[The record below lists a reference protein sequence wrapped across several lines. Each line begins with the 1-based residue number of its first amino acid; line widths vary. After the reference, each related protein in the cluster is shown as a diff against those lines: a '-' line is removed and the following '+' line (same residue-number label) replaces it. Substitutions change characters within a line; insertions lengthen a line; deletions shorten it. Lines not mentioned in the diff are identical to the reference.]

1 MPRSTVSDVA
11 PQTVVSTV
19 FHEGEL
25 AVQERAG
32 SRGMAAK
39 VGHGIRSAVPPVVAD
54 FLLTQRIAF
63 VGTLDAGGRPWA
75 SVLAGP
81 AGFASAPDEH
91 TLRIMAAPARGDP
104 LAENLGAGAAHQAGE
119 PARGAPVGVLV
130 VDFATRRR
138 LRVNGRG
145 VLRAANE
152 IHIDVEQVYSNCHK
166 YIQTRSVAGGV
177 AEEAAAGELEHVRVE
192 RGRGLDDAQRDWI
205 RRADTFAIASAHPTA
220 GADCSHRGGTPGFV
234 RVDRD
239 RLVWPDYAGNGLFN
253 TLGNIT
259 AYPRAGLV
267 FVDFDSGATLQLT
280 GSAAVDWDPEHA
292 AAAPGAQRLVTF
304 EVDETIETRSA
315 LPFQLP
321 LIERSKFNPPTWGE
335 HADADAR

>member
-1 MPRSTVSDVA
+1 MSTI
-11 PQTVVSTV
+11 

-32 SRGMAAK
+32 SRDMAAK
-39 VGHGIRSAVPPVVAD
+39 VGHGIRTAVPPVVAD

-63 VGTLDAGGRPWA
+63 VGTLDVGGRPWA
-75 SVLAGP
+75 SVLSGP
-81 AGFASAPDEH
+81 AGFASAPDER
-91 TLRIMAAPARGDP
+91 TLRIMATPAPSDP
-104 LAENLGAGAAHQAGE
+104 LAENLGAGAAHQAEE

-130 VDFATRRR
+130 VDFTTRRR

-145 VLRAANE
+145 ALRAGDE
-152 IHIDVEQVYSNCHK
+152 IRIDVEQVYSNCHK
-166 YIQTRSVAGGV
+166 HIQTRAVAS
-177 AEEAAAGELEHVRVE
+177 EAPSRDLGAVRIQ
-192 RGRGLDDAQRDWI
+192 RGRGLSDAQRDWI
-205 RRADTFAIASAHPTA
+205 RRADTFAIASAHNTA
-220 GADCSHRGGTPGFV
+220 GVDCSHRGGTPGFV
-234 RVDRD
+234 RVDGD
-239 RLVWPDYAGNGLFN
+239 RLVWPDYVGNGLFN

-304 EVDETIETRSA
+304 EVDETIETQDA
-315 LPFQLP
+315 LPFQLQ
-321 LIERSKFNPPTWGE
+321 LIERSKFNPPPPPLPRGE
-335 HADADAR
+335 HPDMDER

>member
-1 MPRSTVSDVA
+1 MPRSAVSAAA
-11 PQTVVSTV
+11 PQAVASTV

-39 VGHGIRSAVPPVVAD
+39 VGHGIRTAVPAIVAN

-63 VGTLDAGGRPWA
+63 VGTLDAAGRPWA
-75 SVLAGP
+75 SVLTGAP
-81 AGFASAPDEH
+81 GFASAPDEL
-91 TLRIMAAPARGDP
+91 TLRIMAAPTPGDP
-104 LAENLGAGAAHQAGE
+104 LTENLRAVAAREVGE
-119 PARGAPVGVLV
+119 LARGAPVGVLV
-130 VDFATRRR
+130 VDFTTRRR
-138 LRVNGRG
+138 LRVNGRAA
-145 VLRAANE
+145 LRAGDE
-152 IHIDVEQVYSNCHK
+152 IHVDVEQVYSNCHK
-166 YIQTRSVAGGV
+166 HIQTRAIASETVRDAP
-177 AEEAAAGELEHVRVE
+177 AHELEDVRVQ

-205 RRADTFAIASAHPTA
+205 RRADTFAIASAHITS

-234 RVDRD
+234 RVAGD
-239 RLVWPDYAGNGLFN
+239 RLTWPDYQGNGLFN

-259 AYPRAGLV
+259 TYPRAGLV

-304 EVDETIETRSA
+304 DVDETIETRAA
-315 LPFQLP
+315 LPFQLQ
-321 LIERSKFNPPTWGE
+321 LIERSKFNPPIWGE
-335 HADADAR
+335 HPDGDAR

>member
-1 MPRSTVSDVA
+1 MSRNAVGDVA
-11 PQTVVSTV
+11 PQTEASAV

-39 VGHGIRSAVPPVVAD
+39 VGHGIRTAVPPVVAD

-63 VGTLDAGGRPWA
+63 VGTLDAAGRPWA
-75 SVLAGP
+75 SVLTGP
-81 AGFASAPDEH
+81 AGFASALDEH
-91 TLRIMAAPARGDP
+91 TLRIVATPTPGDP
-104 LAENLGAGAAHQAGE
+104 LAENLGAGAVHQAGE
-119 PARGAPVGVLV
+119 LARGAPVGVLV
-130 VDFATRRR
+130 VDFTTRRR
-138 LRVNGRG
+138 LRVNGRAS
-145 VLRAANE
+145 LRAAGE
-152 IHIDVEQVYSNCHK
+152 FHIDVEQVYSKCHK
-166 YIQTRSVAGGV
+166 HIQTRAVAG
-177 AEEAAAGELEHVRVE
+177 AAPDRELEAVRVQ

-205 RRADTFAIASAHPTA
+205 RRTDTFAIASAHLAA

-234 RVDRD
+234 RVDGD
-239 RLVWPDYAGNGLFN
+239 RLTWPDYVGNGLFN

-304 EVDETIETRSA
+304 EVDEVIETRGV
-315 LPFQLP
+315 LPFQLQ
-321 LIERSKFNPPTWGE
+321 LIERSRFNPPHWGA
-335 HADADAR
+335 HPDADAR

>member
-1 MPRSTVSDVA
+1 
-11 PQTVVSTV
+11 VSTV

-39 VGHGIRSAVPPVVAD
+39 VGHGIRTAVPPIVAD

-63 VGTLDAGGRPWA
+63 VGTLDVGGRPWA
-75 SVLAGP
+75 SVLTGP

-91 TLRIMAAPARGDP
+91 TLRIMATPAPGDP
-104 LAENLGAGAAHQAGE
+104 VAENLGAGAHRVNNE
-119 PARGAPVGVLV
+119 SRGAPVGVLV
-130 VDFATRRR
+130 VDFITRRR

-145 VLRAANE
+145 ALRAAGE
-152 IHIDVEQVYSNCHK
+152 IRIDVEQVYSNCHK
-166 YIQTRSVAGGV
+166 HIQTRAIVD
-177 AEEAAAGELEHVRVE
+177 EAPAPLLGEQRIE
-192 RGRGLDDAQRDWI
+192 RGRGLSDAQRDWI
-205 RRADTFAIASAHPTA
+205 RRADTFAIASAHSTA

-234 RVDRD
+234 RVDGD
-239 RLVWPDYAGNGLFN
+239 RLVWPDYVGNSLFN

-267 FVDFDSGATLQLT
+267 FVDFDSGATLQMT
-280 GSAAVDWDPEHA
+280 GSAAVDWAPEHA

-304 EVDETIETRSA
+304 EVDETIETSNA
-315 LPFQLP
+315 LPFHLQ
-321 LIERSKFNPPTWGE
+321 LIERSKFNPPPWGDQPE
-335 HADADAR
+335 ADAR

>member
-1 MPRSTVSDVA
+1 VRGERQSNGPGETE
-11 PQTVVSTV
+11 VSTV

-39 VGHGIRSAVPPVVAD
+39 VGHGIRTAVPPIVAD

-63 VGTLDAGGRPWA
+63 VGTLDVGGRPWA
-75 SVLAGP
+75 SVLTGP

-91 TLRIMAAPARGDP
+91 TLRIMATPAPLDP
-104 LAENLGAGAAHQAGE
+104 LAENLGAGAQHADE
-119 PARGAPVGVLV
+119 LARGAPVGVLV
-130 VDFATRRR
+130 VDFTTRRR

-145 VLRAANE
+145 ALRTGGE

-166 YIQTRSVAGGV
+166 HIQTRAVAS
-177 AEEAAAGELEHVRVE
+177 EAPARELEDVRIQ
-192 RGRGLDDAQRDWI
+192 RGRGLSDAQRDWI
-205 RRADTFAIASAHPTA
+205 RRADTFAIASAHRSA
-220 GADCSHRGGTPGFV
+220 GVDCSHRGGTPGFV
-234 RVDRD
+234 RVDGD
-239 RLVWPDYAGNGLFN
+239 RLVWPDYVGNGLFN

-280 GSAAVDWDPEHA
+280 GSAEVDWDPEHA

-304 EVDETIETRSA
+304 EVNETIETRSA
-315 LPFQLP
+315 LPFQLQ

>member
-1 MPRSTVSDVA
+1 METE
-11 PQTVVSTV
+11 VSTF

-39 VGHGIRSAVPPVVAD
+39 VGHGIRTTVPPVVAD

-63 VGTLDAGGRPWA
+63 VGTLDVAGRPWV

-91 TLRIMAAPARGDP
+91 TLRITATPAPGDP
-104 LAENLGAGAAHQAGE
+104 LAENLGAGVHQADE
-119 PARGAPVGVLV
+119 LARGTPVGVLV

-145 VLRAANE
+145 ALRTGDE

-166 YIQTRSVAGGV
+166 YIQTRAVASDAPARPLADVG
-177 AEEAAAGELEHVRVE
+177 LQ
-192 RGRGLDDAQRDWI
+192 RGRGLSDAQRDWI
-205 RRADTFAIASAHPTA
+205 RRADTFAIASAHRTA
-220 GADCSHRGGTPGFV
+220 GVDCSHRGGTPGFV
-234 RVDRD
+234 RVDGN

-259 AYPRAGLV
+259 AYPHAGLV

-280 GSAAVDWDPEHA
+280 GNAAVDWAPEHA

-315 LPFQLP
+315 LPFQLQ
-321 LIERSKFNPPTWGE
+321 LIERSKFNPPSWAAHPDT
-335 HADADAR
+335 DAR

>member
-1 MPRSTVSDVA
+1 MRDERQSNGPGETE
-11 PQTVVSTV
+11 VSTV

-39 VGHGIRSAVPPVVAD
+39 VGHGIRTAVPPVVVD

-63 VGTLDAGGRPWA
+63 VGTVDAGGRPWA
-75 SVLAGP
+75 SVLTGP

-91 TLRIMAAPARGDP
+91 TLRIMAAPAPDDP
-104 LAENLGAGAAHQAGE
+104 ITENLGAGVRHGDELAQ
-119 PARGAPVGVLV
+119 GAPVGVLV
-130 VDFATRRR
+130 VDFTTRRR

-145 VLRAANE
+145 VLRAGDE

-166 YIQTRSVAGGV
+166 HIQTRAVASEV
-177 AEEAAAGELEHVRVE
+177 PTRELEHVGVQ
-192 RGRGLDDAQRDWI
+192 RGRGLSDAQRDWI
-205 RRADTFAIASAHPTA
+205 RRADTFAIASAHLTA
-220 GADCSHRGGTPGFV
+220 GVDCSHRGGTPGFV
-234 RVDRD
+234 RVDGD
-239 RLVWPDYAGNGLFN
+239 SLLWPDYVGNGLFN
-253 TLGNIT
+253 TLGNVT

-280 GSAAVDWDPEHA
+280 GSATVDWDPEHA

-315 LPFQLP
+315 LPFKLE
-321 LIERSKFNPPTWGE
+321 LVERSRFNPPPWAE
-335 HADADAR
+335 RAAADVR